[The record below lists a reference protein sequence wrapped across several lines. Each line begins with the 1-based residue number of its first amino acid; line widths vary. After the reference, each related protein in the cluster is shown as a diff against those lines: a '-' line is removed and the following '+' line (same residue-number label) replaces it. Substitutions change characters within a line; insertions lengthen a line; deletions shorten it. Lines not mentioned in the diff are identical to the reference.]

1 MDKIFTRILAF
12 AISLCLCVC
21 CAACGKTSSNSDV
34 NSHNSLSTPVVD
46 DVSSNISNENSS
58 NSSQNISNNSSN
70 ISSNNTTNNS
80 STNNSNNSLTNNS
93 NNNSSNTSTNI
104 SSNVSYPTVN
114 DSERPYYKPTS
125 ATLSFYDT
133 ANSSYGFTWNSEFSP
148 IDPVIQIC
156 EGSTFNESK
165 CKEYKATVK
174 PESVNMPQLT
184 TIYVCKVSVVLKQN
198 TTYTYRAYDK
208 GAKISS
214 EKAIFKAANLNV
226 NSFKF
231 VHASD
236 SQVSGESGD
245 KAGVGTG
252 EYFGKTLE
260 GILMGWPDFMIHTG
274 DFVQYSKYEGFWK
287 NMLDVNAKSIMKLPI
302 MAISGNHEAS
312 SYYGGSNETFKHF
325 NIKMP
330 TQASTTRG
338 FYYSFD
344 YGNTRFIML
353 NTNNIVESGLE
364 AEQCVWLIN
373 QLQNN
378 NKKWTIV
385 SMHNP
390 MYSVGK
396 YGANP
401 ENNATALALR
411 KQLSKIF
418 AQYKVDLVLQ
428 GHDHAYSKTYPITDD
443 GVAEKNQTYETIN
456 SIKYTVNPTGTIYSM
471 HGPGGNQS
479 RSPYSIDSN
488 LYEIAAKSNTNS
500 WAEISIDDNRLTV
513 EIKYYKNDKIY
524 TFDRYGIIKK

>member
-1 MDKIFTRILAF
+1 MNKISARILAF
-12 AISLCLCVC
+12 VLSICLFVC
-21 CAACGKTSSNSDV
+21 CTACGKLSSNSNI
-34 NSHNSLSTPVVD
+34 NSHNSLSTPVVED
-46 DVSSNISNENSS
+46 TSSLISEENSS
-58 NSSQNISNNSSN
+58 NSSKNNSSN
-70 ISSNNTTNNS
+70 SSSNNTTNNS
-80 STNNSNNSLTNNS
+80 STNTSNNTTNNS
-93 NNNSSNTSTNI
+93 NNNLGNTSTSASTNT
-104 SSNVSYPTVN
+104 SNNVSYPTVN

-125 ATLSFYDT
+125 ATLTFYDT

-156 EGSTFNESK
+156 EGNTFNESK

-174 PESVNMPQLT
+174 SESVNMPPLK
-184 TIYVCKVSVVLKQN
+184 TIYVCKTSVVLKQN

-208 GAKISS
+208 GALISS
-214 EKAIFKAANLNV
+214 ENATFKTSNLNAT
-226 NSFKF
+226 SFKF

-236 SQVSGESGD
+236 SQVTGESGD
-245 KAGVGTG
+245 NSGAGTG
-252 EYFGKTLE
+252 AYFGKTLE
-260 GILMGWPDFMIHTG
+260 GILNGSPDFMIHTG
-274 DFVQYSKYEGFWK
+274 DFVQYSKYEGYWK

-353 NTNNIVESGLE
+353 NTNNTVASGLE

-428 GHDHAYSKTYPITDD
+428 GHDHAYSKTYPITDN
-443 GVAEKNQTYETIN
+443 GVADKNQTYETIN
-456 SIKYTVNPTGTIYSM
+456 SVKYTVNPTGTIYSM
-471 HGPGGNQS
+471 HGPGGDQS
-479 RSPYSIDSN
+479 RSPYSVDSN

-524 TFDRYGIIKK
+524 TFDRYGIIKR